1 MPIWLRKFTFSKI
14 QEHYQNQKE
23 ETDKLNNQ
31 TKQTN
36 KHKNPNFIT
45 KASK

>member
-23 ETDKLNNQ
+23 ETDKLN
-31 TKQTN
+31 KQSKQIN
-36 KHKNPNFIT
+36 KPKKPNFIT